1 MTLIEIFSPVAID
14 SRAMASLV
22 SVELSELKSAAKVA
36 PGTVTATGS
45 GKMFSAFR
53 AFFEAF
59 DSALKKLTG
68 V

>member
-22 SVELSELKSAAKVA
+22 SVELSALKSAAKVA
-36 PGTVTATGS
+36 PGTVTETGS
-45 GKMFSAFR
+45 GKMFRFFK
-53 AFFEAF
+53 AFFAAF
-59 DSALKKLTG
+59 ESALKKLTG